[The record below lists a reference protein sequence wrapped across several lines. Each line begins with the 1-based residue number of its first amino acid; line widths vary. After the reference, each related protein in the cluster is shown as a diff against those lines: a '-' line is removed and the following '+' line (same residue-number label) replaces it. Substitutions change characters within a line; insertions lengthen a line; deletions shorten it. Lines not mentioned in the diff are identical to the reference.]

1 MTASTANSIFRKRTN
16 KSISSTE
23 ASTEDAS
30 VFWIPARPTAKI
42 CAFFAFLRIPV
53 EFLWDL
59 LYNNDV
65 LLFFGKGGHTV
76 LNRRTDRSRKKSVS
90 ALFTDSVILRAM
102 DSFLSGIYRRIKDG
116 FFGRIFS
123 AYPKSAFSNED
134 KPRAGRQNPLRRRV
148 LLPIR
153 RAVSVRAEQ
162 SFFLDFL
169 RRLIAFFL
177 RCRLRVYGTFLL
189 TFGVY
194 TAAAYLLSL
203 LGTSRNVPFTNL
215 IVAAVLMLSSTALI
229 TVNTSL
235 SDALLSSAIAP
246 HLCAILGIRQKSI
259 RASGLSGR
267 SDVAFIA
274 GMIAGLLTYIVPVL
288 NILIAF
294 IGVFLLFR
302 IFMTPELGVSALF
315 LLMPFLPTM
324 VLAGLLIYTALCFG
338 VKLLLGKRQI
348 KLETVDL
355 AAMLF
360 AFVILLGGVFSFS
373 PGSLKPSLLLC
384 CFIGGYFLTVLLCR
398 TEEWLSHCTGAA
410 IFSASI
416 VSLYGILQYFTGSIG
431 EAGAWLDTEMF
442 EDISGRVVSTLENPN
457 MLAEYLILLLPLAVC
472 RLLTR
477 GTPAKRTAALCAS
490 ALMGVCL
497 ILTWSRGAWLGLIFG
512 ALIFLL
518 IWSRRSLYLIFAG
531 VVAVPFLPFVLPDSI
546 ISRFT
551 SIGNLADTSTSYR
564 LNIWRGAVHMLEDYW
579 HCGIGIG
586 EAAWDT
592 VYPRYSLAAIEAAP
606 HAHNLYLQTW
616 IECGIAGIALLL
628 LFLFFLCQSN
638 FSFYR
643 SLSDMRKTIV
653 DSISVTH
660 LKPQTRTTSPAAAVR
675 DDRTDR
681 IAAEGEITA
690 LRLNAAAPLC
700 GLFATLVQGLT
711 DYTWYNYRVFLMF
724 WLVAGLSAAYAR
736 LGQKELSH
744 IRNVNSL
751 RPDSPDEAQTD
762 LAIAPALSRKKRK
775 GTEKGAVSHG

>member
-1 MTASTANSIFRKRTN
+1 MHRH
-16 KSISSTE
+16 
-23 ASTEDAS
+23 
-30 VFWIPARPTAKI
+30 P
-42 CAFFAFLRIPV
+42 
-53 EFLWDL
+53 
-59 LYNNDV
+59 
-65 LLFFGKGGHTV
+65 
-76 LNRRTDRSRKKSVS
+76 DRSGKKSVS
-90 ALFTDSVILRAM
+90 ALFTNSVILCAI

-116 FFGRIFS
+116 FFGQILS
-123 AYPKSAFSNED
+123 AYPKSALSNED
-134 KPRAGRQNPLRRRV
+134 KPRAGKQTSLRRRV
-148 LLPIR
+148 FLPIR
-153 RAVSVRAEQ
+153 RAISVRAEQ
-162 SFFLDFL
+162 SFFLDLF

-177 RCRLRVYGTFLL
+177 RCRLRVYGTFFL
-189 TFGVY
+189 TFGIY

-203 LGTSRNVPFTNL
+203 LGDTPNAPFTNL
-215 IVAAVLMLSSTALI
+215 IIAAVLMLSSAALI

-235 SDALLSSAIAP
+235 SEALLSSAIAP
-246 HLCAILGIRQKSI
+246 RLCTIFGIRQKSL

-267 SDVAFIA
+267 SDIAFIV
-274 GMIAGLLTYIVPVL
+274 GMIAGLLTYIVPVIY
-288 NILIAF
+288 ILLAF
-294 IGVFLLFR
+294 VGIFLLFR

-324 VLAGLLIYTALCFG
+324 VLAGLLIYTAVCFAA
-338 VKLLLGKRQI
+338 KLILGKRQI

-360 AFVILLGGVFSFS
+360 AFVILLSGAFSFS
-373 PGSLKPSLLLC
+373 PGSLKPSLLMC

-398 TEEWLSHCTGAA
+398 TEEWLSHCTGSA

-442 EDISGRVVSTLENPN
+442 EGIAGRVVSTLENPN

-477 GTPAKRTAALCAS
+477 GTPAKRTAALCAT

-512 ALIFLL
+512 ALVFLL
-518 IWSRRSLYLIFAG
+518 IWSRRSLYLILAG
-531 VVAVPFLPFVLPDSI
+531 VVSVPFLPFVLPDSI

-616 IECGIAGIALLL
+616 IECGIVGIVLLL
-628 LFLFFLCQSN
+628 LFLFFLCQAN

-643 SLSDMRKTIV
+643 SLSDMRKTII

-660 LKPQTRTTSPAAAVR
+660 LKPQARTAAPAAAVR
-675 DDRTDR
+675 DSRADR

-690 LRLNAAAPLC
+690 LRLSAAAPLC
-700 GLFATLVQGLT
+700 GLLAALVQGLT

-744 IRNVNSL
+744 IRNVNAM
-751 RPDSPDEAQTD
+751 RPDSPDEAQAD
-762 LAIAPALSRKKRK
+762 LTIAPAPSRRKRN